1 MLIGAMLVRNEESR
15 YLERVLEQMAK
26 VCDKIIVLD
35 DCSTD
40 NTPEICKEYG
50 AEVYPSIRSYWGTN
64 ELKQRKLLWELATYE
79 KPDWILCLDADETIP
94 RIDLLPD
101 KIELAEQYG
110 CDGLAFNLY
119 DMWDEKHYRDDELWN
134 AHTRD
139 WVMCVRYNPAKE
151 YIWRETQ
158 LHCGRFPLN
167 ACEQVGQTGL
177 AIQHWGWAREADR
190 EAKYKRYMQSDP
202 EGEYGCM
209 EQYQSILD
217 EKPTLMRFGME
228 ANTKEWWENEFEHNW
243 RIGIDGVE
251 QTRYFM
257 KRILEAVQFNQGASV
272 LDWGCAMG
280 QGVDELNKAGY
291 VAEGYDFSET
301 AIKTA
306 KEMYPEYGFTHEWP
320 NKTYDVVI
328 SSNCFEHFTNPL
340 EWLEKVLT
348 LSNKYVVIMTPY
360 NQIPHE
366 VHPITITENSFPQKF
381 NGFKML
387 AIKLVPS
394 KEAFYDGGDQ
404 IMFIYEKEAL

>member
-1 MLIGAMLVRNEESR
+1 MLVRNEEGR
-15 YLERVLEQMAK
+15 YLERVLEQMTK
-26 VCDKIIVLD
+26 VCDKIIVTD
-35 DCSTD
+35 DASTD
-40 NTPEICKEYG
+40 DTPVICRSYG
-50 AEVYPSIRSYWGTN
+50 AVVYEADKSCWGTD
-64 ELKQRKLLWELATYE
+64 ELILRKWLWGEACDAS
-79 KPDWILCLDADETIP
+79 KPGDWILCLDADETIP

-119 DMWDEKHYRDDELWN
+119 DMWDETHYRDDELWN

-139 WVMCVRYNPAKE
+139 WIMCVRYDPAKE
-151 YIWRETQ
+151 YIWRETP

-167 ACEQVGQTGL
+167 ACDVIGQTGL
-177 AIQHWGWAREADR
+177 AIQHWGWAKPEDR
-190 EAKYKRYMQSDP
+190 QDKYKRYMQSDP

-360 NQIPHE
+360 NQIPNE